1 MQKIELH
8 VDVPEADLLDASEEI
23 RRLIE
28 LDPELCAPLRGLLLG
43 LDDAITDAFSAERA
57 AA

>member
-1 MQKIELH
+1 MEKIELRI
-8 VDVPEADLLDASEEI
+8 DVPEADLLDASEEI

-28 LDPELCAPLRGLLLG
+28 LDPELCSPLRGLLLG
-43 LDDAITDAFSAERA
+43 LDDSITEAFAAERA